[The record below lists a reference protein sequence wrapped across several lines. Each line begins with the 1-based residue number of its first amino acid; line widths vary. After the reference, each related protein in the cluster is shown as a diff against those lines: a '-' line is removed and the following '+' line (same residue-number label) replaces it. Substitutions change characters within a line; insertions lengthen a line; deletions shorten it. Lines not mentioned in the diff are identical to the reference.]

1 MLKRLASSYKLHS
14 KILQT
19 RQYATQPLLIR
30 QSIPAFRNKHFFSNS
45 YDKFQFQS
53 SIEEFQHLESVWQK
67 YSEEGEQDEV
77 WIKTLIAEPKIP
89 TETYDQISSLRKEIG
104 ELIKLGNNKCAIGK
118 AETYKNL
125 ISEFYIREHPANL
138 SALNNIAIIK
148 KGNNEI
154 NEAKGIL
161 YQVFCGYAK

>member
-1 MLKRLASSYKLHS
+1 MLKRLASSYKLHQ

-19 RQYATQPLLIR
+19 RQYAAYPYTQSLLLR
-30 QSIPAFRNKHFFSNS
+30 QSTRTCPNKHFFSNS
-45 YDKFQFQS
+45 NDKFQFQS

-148 KGNNEI
+148 KGNNEL

-161 YQVFCGYAK
+161 Y

>member
-1 MLKRLASSYKLHS
+1 MLKRLASGYKLYS

-19 RQYATQPLLIR
+19 RQYAAQPLLIR

-45 YDKFQFQS
+45 NDKFQFQS
-53 SIEEFQHLESVWQK
+53 SIEEYQHLESVWQK

-89 TETYDQISSLRKEIG
+89 IETYDQISSLRKEIG
-104 ELIKLGNNKCAIGK
+104 ELIKLGNNKSAIGK

-125 ISEFYIREHPANL
+125 ISEFYIQEHPASL

-148 KGNNEI
+148 KGNNEL